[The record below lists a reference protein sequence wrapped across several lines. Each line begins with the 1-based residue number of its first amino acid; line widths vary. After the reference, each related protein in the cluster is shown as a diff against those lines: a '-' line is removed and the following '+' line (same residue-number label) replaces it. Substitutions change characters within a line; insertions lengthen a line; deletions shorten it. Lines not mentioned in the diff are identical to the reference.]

1 MSRENYYQ
9 QLGVKPSAPANEIKA
24 RYRALAKKYHPDK
37 NIGNKEAEERFKE
50 IQEAYHVLSNQNKRR
65 HYDLHATERVNY
77 YQTTAYTKG
86 EKVEEEERP
95 VDKTEWYH
103 FAISVG
109 VAVVLLYFI
118 VSYSLK

>member
-24 RYRALAKKYHPDK
+24 KYRALAKKYHPDK

-77 YQTTAYTKG
+77 YQTKAYTKG
-86 EKVEEEERP
+86 EKGEEEESP